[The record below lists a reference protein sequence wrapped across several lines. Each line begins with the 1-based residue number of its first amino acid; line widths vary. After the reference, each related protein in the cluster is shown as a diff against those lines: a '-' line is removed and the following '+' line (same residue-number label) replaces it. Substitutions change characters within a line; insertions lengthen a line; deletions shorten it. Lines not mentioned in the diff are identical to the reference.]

1 MPFENQRPFHIL
13 SSAQFDRKFLD
24 YACRLTDTI
33 RRFDKSVNG
42 LNYLSGLL
50 SHKRAM
56 LYFTQPSTRTFLSF
70 DSACHILGVRPS
82 EIRDSSTSS
91 ERKGES
97 IEDSLRTFSSYV
109 DLIVMRTAEPGLC
122 DRIAQVLDKTD
133 RPIPIINAGSG
144 PDEHPTQALL
154 DIYTLTRSFKD
165 RGGIDNKTV
174 VMVGDLRRGRT
185 VRSLSG
191 LLTNYEGIKIIFV
204 SPPEFRIG
212 SDLKNTL
219 VNAKVRFE
227 ETEDLVGS
235 LSVADA
241 VYLTRVQDEY
251 DRQGESRSIDYSPFH
266 LRLEHLSQMKAD
278 AIIMHPLPRRKEL
291 DPRIDDDPR
300 AKYWR
305 QERNGMWT
313 RAALMTIIFG
323 VDRNILLPDL

>member
-1 MPFENQRPFHIL
+1 
-13 SSAQFDRKFLD
+13 
-24 YACRLTDTI
+24 
-33 RRFDKSVNG
+33 
-42 LNYLSGLL
+42 
-50 SHKRAM
+50 
-56 LYFTQPSTRTFLSF
+56 
-70 DSACHILGVRPS
+70 
-82 EIRDSSTSS
+82 
-91 ERKGES
+91 
-97 IEDSLRTFSSYV
+97 
-109 DLIVMRTAEPGLC
+109 
-122 DRIAQVLDKTD
+122 
-133 RPIPIINAGSG
+133 
-144 PDEHPTQALL
+144 LL